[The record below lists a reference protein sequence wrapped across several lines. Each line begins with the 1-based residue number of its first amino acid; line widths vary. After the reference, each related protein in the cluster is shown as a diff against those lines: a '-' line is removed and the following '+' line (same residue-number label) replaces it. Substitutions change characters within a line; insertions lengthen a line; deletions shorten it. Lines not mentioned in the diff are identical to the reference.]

1 MAHERELAVALEACQ
16 LVRQPILAAYSGFRP
31 IPDAAA
37 DIKLQI
43 DRQTQETILQH
54 LHAAFPDDG
63 LRAEEDTLTL
73 ARVQRL
79 PRNPERTWII
89 DPIDG
94 TRGFAMKNGEFSVM
108 VALLERDEVVVGV
121 VLEPVRQR
129 LTYAV
134 RGGGCW
140 SRDEEG
146 EPPVACHVS
155 RVSDLTAATLTL
167 SRSSGT
173 QKSRFAEAA
182 GLERIVRVYSAGIKM
197 ALVARGETDLYLN
210 TYANFHDW
218 DVCAGHVLVEEA
230 GGRVSSRLGEPIC
243 YGKSGAS
250 QRQGLLASNGV
261 LHDAAVAVLRTS

>member
-1 MAHERELAVALEACQ
+1 
-16 LVRQPILAAYSGFRP
+16 
-31 IPDAAA
+31 
-37 DIKLQI
+37 LQI

-63 LRAEEDTLTL
+63 LCAEEDTPTL
-73 ARVQRL
+73 ARVQKL
-79 PRNPERTWII
+79 PRDPERTWII

-94 TRGFAMKNGEFSVM
+94 TRGLAMKNGEFSVL

-146 EPPVACHVS
+146 QPPVAC
-155 RVSDLTAATLTL
+155 RVSGVRELRAATLTL
-167 SRSSGT
+167 SRSSGA

-182 GLERIVRVYSAGIKM
+182 GLGRVVRVYSAGVKM

-218 DVCAGHVLVEEA
+218 DICAGHVLVEAA
-230 GGRVSSRLGEPIC
+230 GGRVTSRLGEPIR
-243 YGKSGAS
+243 YGKAGAS
-250 QRQGLLASNGV
+250 QRQGMLASNGV
-261 LHDAAVAVLRTS
+261 LHDAAGAGLRGLG